1 MRQQTGTADHGNLLL
16 KGTFSR
22 SVADSL
28 GIWVLQKTQEGTGLV
43 RDLLNPPLLPS
54 GARSK

>member
-1 MRQQTGTADHGNLLL
+1 MRFQITKDYLL

-22 SVADSL
+22 SVADTL
-28 GIWVLQKTQEGTGLV
+28 GIWILQKTQEGTGLV